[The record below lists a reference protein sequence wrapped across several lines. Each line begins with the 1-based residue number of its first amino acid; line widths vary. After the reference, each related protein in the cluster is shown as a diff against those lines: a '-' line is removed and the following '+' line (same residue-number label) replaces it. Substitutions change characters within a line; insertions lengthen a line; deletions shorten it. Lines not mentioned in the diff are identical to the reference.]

1 MHVNDYTSAITTRTT
16 GASPLPT
23 SLGINHGNSSSAR
36 ALNAYAGQDTSSV
49 SNLAR
54 QLAASATRASERDTG
69 LSHSA
74 LGALARSLLDKITGA
89 AYSANKAAH
98 DKEVPATDD
107 PELLARAEQAT
118 AFVNATLTVGSKTV
132 ENPFAGLSREQLAL
146 ITYDDSGTFTVN
158 ERRAAFEESSRQEQ
172 AWRREVSDKAQQ
184 EYNTT
189 GRMTDFFKQVQA
201 HYNSLPAIEKA
212 QYPADYAAQVQQHI
226 DADINYK
233 AQNAKDMIVPMT
245 LAETLLTMGPVGSG
259 KTLALPGAG

>member
-118 AFVNATLTVGSKTV
+118 AFVNATLTV
-132 ENPFAGLSREQLAL
+132 
-146 ITYDDSGTFTVN
+146 
-158 ERRAAFEESSRQEQ
+158 
-172 AWRREVSDKAQQ
+172 
-184 EYNTT
+184 
-189 GRMTDFFKQVQA
+189 
-201 HYNSLPAIEKA
+201 
-212 QYPADYAAQVQQHI
+212 
-226 DADINYK
+226 
-233 AQNAKDMIVPMT
+233 
-245 LAETLLTMGPVGSG
+245 
-259 KTLALPGAG
+259 